1 MTPWATSYALD
12 MEGWSMDKPEGLEE
26 YALTL
31 DLKPEEVLALL
42 DSALDEKTA
51 EDLKG

>member
-1 MTPWATSYALD
+1 
-12 MEGWSMDKPEGLEE
+12 MDKPDVREGLEE

-42 DSALDEKTA
+42 DSAMSGDVEA
-51 EDLKG
+51 SAN

>member
-1 MTPWATSYALD
+1 MDTPED
-12 MEGWSMDKPEGLEE
+12 REGLEE

-42 DSALDEKTA
+42 DSAMAGDSVGDAGT
-51 EDLKG
+51 

>member
-1 MTPWATSYALD
+1 
-12 MEGWSMDKPEGLEE
+12 MDKPEGLEE

-42 DSALDEKTA
+42 DCALDEKTA
-51 EDLKG
+51 GEISG